1 VTFTELVA
9 CQRPIQ
15 LAGLGGGI
23 GTPELALAV
32 ARAGG
37 LGLIG
42 HVFDRNELAA
52 MVEGL
57 EDPAPGQLGMNFL
70 VPFLDPTLVDL
81 VAPHVRVVDFFYG
94 APDSSLVERA
104 HRGGALA
111 SWQVGDADEARAA
124 VEAGVDFVIAQGTEA
139 GGHVRG
145 SLPRAEALTD
155 VLETVSVPVLAAG
168 GVATAADVSASLAA
182 GADGVRVGTRF
193 VTALESGAHPSYVT
207 ALLAATGA
215 DTELTTRFGADW
227 PDAPHRVLRSCIDAA
242 NDREGELA
250 GQTHPGDLTR
260 HLGSWSSIPPSTAT
274 RGNIR
279 AMALYAGTGV
289 GECSIAPAGA
299 IVDELMTPA
308 RRVT

>member
-1 VTFTELVA
+1 MTRFTELVA

-42 HVFDRNELAA
+42 HVFDRSDLAA
-52 MVEGL
+52 LVEGL

-70 VPFLDPTLVDL
+70 VPFLDPTLIDL

-94 APDSSLVERA
+94 EPDPSLVERA

-111 SWQVGDADEARAA
+111 SWQVGDASEARAA

-145 SLPRAEALTD
+145 SLTRADALTE
-155 VLETVSVPVLAAG
+155 VAQAVPVPVLVAG
-168 GVATAADVSASLAA
+168 GIATAADVEASLDA

-193 VTALESGAHPSYVT
+193 VTALESGAHPDYVT
-207 ALLAATGA
+207 ALLEATGA
-215 DTELTTRFGADW
+215 DTELTSRFGADW

-242 NDREGELA
+242 E
-250 GQTHPGDLTR
+250 DLD
-260 HLGSWSSIPPSTAT
+260 LSSWSSIPPSTAT
-274 RGNIR
+274 VGNVR

-289 GECSIAPAGA
+289 GRCSIAPAGA
-299 IVDELMTPA
+299 IVDELMAQRT
-308 RRVT
+308 V